1 MVVAQ
6 FAHQYMR
13 LQYPQDVH
21 FGDDISI
28 WIAKAG
34 GDIARRNMVLTVDWP
49 APAAVDDSTGTRM
62 IDFLELRYGDV
73 LIERHY
79 GESLEIRND
88 LFVPQ
93 GKQTA
98 LTTMLGKGTTSN
110 LVRYSILLPL
120 TIDLPLCAL
129 DQAPV
134 LRVKFR
140 PSLEFS
146 TLNWTQPIN
155 VNLFVDY
162 VYVSKAERDYL
173 QSTPIFYPVE
183 TIQRLIFTVG
193 DRVTQATFLTK
204 FTRLVKELYWVIQT
218 DGSPA
223 YDFTNNGQ
231 NQLVNLNLQFN
242 GVDVIPF
249 EIGTPLFLN
258 AMQALEF
265 HSHYPTRRFYMYSFA
280 LDPESRR
287 QTGEVNFGS
296 IFRQFHSL
304 NLTPCA
310 FSRQIRVYALTY
322 QVLQLKDGA
331 LVSLTDSAEEGGTQI
346 Y

>member
-1 MVVAQ
+1 MVPAQ
-6 FAHQYMR
+6 FTHQYMR

-34 GDIARRNMVLTVDWP
+34 GDIARRNMILSVTWP
-49 APAAVDDSTGTRM
+49 KTCAVDDSAGTRM

-88 LFVPQ
+88 LYVPQ
-93 GKQTA
+93 GKQSA
-98 LTTMLGKGTTSN
+98 LTTMVGKGITSN
-110 LVRYSILLPL
+110 LAHYAILLPL
-120 TIDLPLCAL
+120 TIDLPMCAL
-129 DQAPV
+129 DMAPV
-134 LRVKFR
+134 LRIKFR
-140 PSLEFS
+140 PSREFS
-146 TLNWTQPIN
+146 IIVWTQPIE

-173 QSTPIFYPVE
+173 RSTPIFYPVE
-183 TIQRLIFTVG
+183 TVQRLIFTIG
-193 DRVTQATFLTK
+193 ANITQGTFLTK
-204 FTRLVKELYWVIQT
+204 FTRLVKELYWVIHT
-218 DGSPA
+218 DGAPA

-249 EIGTPLFLN
+249 EVGTPLFLN
-258 AMQALEF
+258 ATQALEF
-265 HSHYPTRRFYMYSFA
+265 HSHFPTRQFYMYSFA

-296 IFRQFHSL
+296 IFRQLHTL
-304 NLTPCA
+304 NLSPCI
-310 FSRQIRVYALTY
+310 FSRQVRIYALTY
-322 QVLQLKDGA
+322 QVLQLRDGA

-346 Y
+346 S

>member
-1 MVVAQ
+1 MGVAQ

-49 APAAVDDSTGTRM
+49 ASAAVDDSAGTRM

-88 LFVPQ
+88 LYVPQ
-93 GKQTA
+93 GKQSA
-98 LTTMLGKGTTSN
+98 LTTMVGKGTTSN
-110 LVRYSILLPL
+110 LARYSILLPL

-129 DQAPV
+129 DHAPI
-134 LRVKFR
+134 LRIKFR
-140 PSLEFS
+140 PSSEFS
-146 TLNWTQPIN
+146 TLNWTRPIT

-162 VYVSKAERDYL
+162 VYVSKAEREYL

-183 TIQRLIFTVG
+183 TLQRLVFTVG
-193 DRVTQATFLTK
+193 NNVTQCNFLTK
-204 FTRLVKELYWVIQT
+204 FTRLVKELYWVIHT
-218 DGSPA
+218 DGTPP
-223 YDFTNNGQ
+223 YNFTNNGQ

-258 AMQALEF
+258 ATQALEF
-265 HSHYPTRRFYMYSFA
+265 HSHYPSRRFYMYSFA

-296 IFRQFHSL
+296 ILRQFHSL

-310 FSRQIRVYALTY
+310 FSRQVRVYALTY
-322 QVLQLKDGA
+322 QVLHLADGA
-331 LVSLTDSAEEGGTQI
+331 LTSLTDSAEEGGTQI
-346 Y
+346 S